1 MVSIQDSE
9 ILDTNMAELPEP
21 LVTLNSVR
29 KLYETGAGSFPALK
43 DVNLELYSRELVTI
57 VGKSGAGKSTL
68 VNMITGVDYLTSG
81 EIWING
87 TPLHLLDENQIAL
100 WRGQTLGVIY
110 QSFELMPQLSLLE
123 NVLLPM
129 DMCGNF
135 MPKQSYDRAADLLD
149 RVGLA
154 DHMYKTP
161 SKISGGQQQRVAIAR
176 ALANDPLVI
185 VADEP
190 TGSLDSNT
198 AEDIFQ
204 LFEFLVLDGKTILM
218 VTHDS
223 NLAERSSRS
232 FYLTDGHLSAH
243 TTT

>member
-1 MVSIQDSE
+1 
-9 ILDTNMAELPEP
+9 MAELPNP
-21 LVTLNSVR
+21 LLKLSKVR
-29 KLYETGAGSFPALK
+29 KTYETGAGSFPALK
-43 DVNLELYSRELVTI
+43 GIDLELYSGELITI

-81 EIWING
+81 EIWVNG
-87 TPLHLLDENQIAL
+87 TALHDLDENQIAL
-100 WRGQTLGVIY
+100 WRGQTIGVIY
-110 QSFELMPQLSLLE
+110 QSFELMPQLSLLD

-135 MPKQSYDRAADLLD
+135 TPKHSSARASDLLD

-176 ALANDPLVI
+176 ALANDPLII

-190 TGSLDSNT
+190 TGSLDSST
-198 AEDIFQ
+198 AESIFQ
-204 LFEFLVLDGKTILM
+204 LFEHLVQEGKTILM

-223 NLAERSSRS
+223 NLAERASRALQLKDGS
-232 FYLTDGHLSAH
+232 LTNNLTA
-243 TTT
+243 